1 MAEPEVTDVELEG
14 TPAWWWMP
22 LGTARLDEGRI
33 EGFVAMWVEEVD
45 TTAGLAGVD
54 EDEESTT

>member
-1 MAEPEVTDVELEG
+1 MTDVELEG

-33 EGFVAMWVEEVD
+33 EGFVAMGVEEVD
-45 TTAGLAGVD
+45 TTAGVAGVD

>member
-1 MAEPEVTDVELEG
+1 MHRTRVLR
-14 TPAWWWMP
+14 PAP
-22 LGTARLDEGRI
+22 GVLAFYEGRI
-33 EGFVAMWVEEVD
+33 EGFVAMGVEEVD